1 MRKPIAAAVVVA
13 LLAAGGNALA
23 QTDHSGHGTEHG
35 AAPAADDSASTRA
48 YRAANEKMHRG
59 MDIAF
64 TGNADVDFA
73 RGMIAHHQG
82 AIDMAKVV
90 LQHGSDPEIRNLAE
104 EVISAQQA
112 EIAWMEDWLR
122 RQGQ

>member
-1 MRKPIAAAVVVA
+1 MRKPIAAIALAA

-23 QTDHSGHGTEHG
+23 QTDHSGHGMEHG

-48 YRAANEKMHRG
+48 YKVANEAMHRG

-90 LQHGSDPEIRNLAE
+90 LEHGSDPEIRKLAE
-104 EVISAQQA
+104 EVISAQEA
-112 EIAWMEDWLR
+112 EIVWMEDWLR